1 MKPDTTTAM
10 QQLIARIRAEFPFD
24 QPEAQLCAGPCNVC
38 SLKLLEY
45 LRSELD
51 TWDARL
57 AEGERPGLAEL
68 SALIRT
74 SRRIAAALHKAGQM
88 PAP

>member
-10 QQLIARIRAEFPFD
+10 HQLIERIRAEFPFD
-24 QPEAQLCAGPCNVC
+24 HPQAQLCAGPCTVC
-38 SLKLLEY
+38 SLKLLEH

-51 TWDARL
+51 TWDERL
-57 AEGERPGLAEL
+57 AGGERPGLAEL
-68 SALIRT
+68 SGLIRT
-74 SRRIAAALHKAGQM
+74 SRKIAAALHRAGLM